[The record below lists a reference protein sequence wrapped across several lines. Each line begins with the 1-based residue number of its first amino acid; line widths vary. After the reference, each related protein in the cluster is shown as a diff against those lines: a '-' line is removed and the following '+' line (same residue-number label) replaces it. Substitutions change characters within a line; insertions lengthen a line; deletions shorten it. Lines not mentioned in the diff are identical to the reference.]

1 MSRKLWAGVAL
12 ILMGICVMA
21 GGWRLAGTTAVAAGG
36 APDWAAEVIRLHVV
50 ANSDSDEDQALKRD
64 VRDAILA
71 EVTPLFQAAQSVA
84 DAEAAIATASP
95 RIEQVAA
102 AVVSARGKAYPVRAE
117 LGRFAFPAKSYGAFF
132 LPAGDYKALRVT
144 IGSAEGANW
153 WCVLFPPL
161 CFADWT
167 SGVVLEP
174 KPGSGGAETVAVP
187 RKRVAA
193 LVDDEQVAQM
203 PIRPR
208 SAVLSWLKSKLGG
221 ESKAGRQLHAP
232 VRIPLP

>member
-1 MSRKLWAGVAL
+1 MNRKVLAGVAL

-21 GGWRLAGTTAVAAGG
+21 GGWLLNGTAAVAAGQ
-36 APDWAAEVIRLHVV
+36 APDWAADVIRLHVV
-50 ANSDSDEDQALKRD
+50 ANSDSDEDQALKRA

-71 EVTPLFQAAQSVA
+71 EVTPLFQAAQSPT
-84 DAEAAIATASP
+84 DAEAVIASEAP

-102 AVVSARGKAYPVRAE
+102 AVVGARGKSYAVRAE
-117 LGRFAFPAKSYGAFF
+117 LGRFAFPTRSYGTLL
-132 LPAGDYKALRVT
+132 LPAGEYKALRVT

-174 KPGSGGAETVAVP
+174 KPGSGGAETVTVP

-193 LVDDEQVAQM
+193 LVDEEQLAKLPV
-203 PIRPR
+203 RPR
-208 SAVLSWLKSKLGG
+208 SAVVSWLKSKLGG
-221 ESKAGRQLHAP
+221 ESKARQQLPDYA
-232 VRIPLP
+232 RILMR

>member
-1 MSRKLWAGVAL
+1 
-12 ILMGICVMA
+12 
-21 GGWRLAGTTAVAAGG
+21 
-36 APDWAAEVIRLHVV
+36 
-50 ANSDSDEDQALKRD
+50 
-64 VRDAILA
+64 
-71 EVTPLFQAAQSVA
+71 
-84 DAEAAIATASP
+84 
-95 RIEQVAA
+95 
-102 AVVSARGKAYPVRAE
+102 
-117 LGRFAFPAKSYGAFF
+117 AFPAKSYGAFF

-174 KPGSGGAETVAVP
+174 KPGSGGAQTVAVP
-187 RKRVAA
+187 RRRVAA
-193 LVDDEQVAQM
+193 LVDEEQVAQL

-221 ESKAGRQLHAP
+221 ESKAGQQLHAP
-232 VRIPLP
+232 ARIPLP